1 MMMPMMLTAMM
12 MRSSLQYPI
21 KLMPFAFS
29 YQSDCQPIPPF
40 WLASNSCRSA
50 TVASPCDWKKRRRK
64 SRSTWLS
71 LESSPSRV
79 SMRTSPGPADSSFT
93 AMEGR
98 KRSLSSESAST
109 FSCLRKLGAYGGAKL
124 IRRRHVA
131 EGCYFTVANKL

>member
-1 MMMPMMLTAMM
+1 MGANK
-12 MRSSLQYPI
+12 SSFLQGVSSSEI
-21 KLMPFAFS
+21 DHDADDVDGNDDEELAAI
-29 YQSDCQPIPPF
+29 SDKVDA
-40 WLASNSCRSA
+40 L
-50 TVASPCDWKKRRRK
+50 ASPCDWKKRRRK

-79 SMRTSPGPADSSFT
+79 SVRTSPGPADSSFT

-98 KRSLSSESAST
+98 KRSLSSELAST

>member
-1 MMMPMMLTAMM
+1 MAREPSGWNK
-12 MRSSLQYPI
+12 SSFLQGVSSSEI
-21 KLMPFAFS
+21 DHDADDVDGNDDEELAAI
-29 YQSDCQPIPPF
+29 SDKVDA
-40 WLASNSCRSA
+40 L
-50 TVASPCDWKKRRRK
+50 ASPCDWKKRRRK

>member
-1 MMMPMMLTAMM
+1 MGANK
-12 MRSSLQYPI
+12 SSFLQGVSSSEI
-21 KLMPFAFS
+21 DHDADDVDGNDDEELAAI
-29 YQSDCQPIPPF
+29 SDKVDA
-40 WLASNSCRSA
+40 L
-50 TVASPCDWKKRRRK
+50 ASPCDWKKRRRK

>member
-1 MMMPMMLTAMM
+1 MGANK
-12 MRSSLQYPI
+12 SSFLQGVSSSEI
-21 KLMPFAFS
+21 DHDADDVDGNDDEELAAI
-29 YQSDCQPIPPF
+29 SDKVDA
-40 WLASNSCRSA
+40 L
-50 TVASPCDWKKRRRK
+50 ASPCDWKKRRRK

-79 SMRTSPGPADSSFT
+79 SVRTSPGPADSSFT